1 MNTRYNLVL
10 GTALVAAAALP
21 RPCAAVAFESAETG
35 ARRAAPEAKR
45 VGKALAAQGL
55 PSMPYRPREETA
67 LAAAKFCDVV
77 SQNIYFP
84 LPVPRHG
91 DEPGFPDC
99 PILVG
104 EFHFQLRGR
113 GYFNSWNGWTPEERI
128 VAYREYVEHALR
140 NPRFVG
146 AHWFQWADQPLTGR
160 GVVGPAP
167 QHRGERLFDRA
178 LHLRRRRRR
187 HADGALLRCARRPLA
202 LPDDEGGHC
211 RQPGDIP
218 LRGAVESTRMDEG
231 RRPPTTAAACS
242 PRGTSASPTTDS
254 RSPGRLHAADSL
266 MSILTRANSFQAPS
280 TGCLGTSD
288 LS

>member
-67 LAAAKFCDVV
+67 LATAKFCDVV
-77 SQNIYFP
+77 SQNIYWP

-104 EFHFQLRGR
+104 EFHFQARGR
-113 GYFNSWNGWTPEERI
+113 GFFNSWSSLTPEERI

-140 NPRFVG
+140 DPRFVG
-146 AHWFQWADQPLTGR
+146 THWFQWGDQIVTGR
-160 GVVGPAP
+160 ND
-167 QHRGERLFDRA
+167 GENFPCGFVDICDRPHEELVKA
-178 LHLRRRRRR
+178 
-187 HADGALLRCARRPLA
+187 ARDVA
-202 LPDDEGGHC
+202 VEMC
-211 RQPGDIP
+211 P
-218 LRGAVESTRMDEG
+218 LRYYGKG
-231 RRPPTTAAACS
+231 R
-242 PRGTSASPTTDS
+242 
-254 RSPGRLHAADSL
+254 
-266 MSILTRANSFQAPS
+266 
-280 TGCLGTSD
+280 
-288 LS
+288 